1 MDISFNFKITKKMKK
16 IDLEKL
22 DLPELPGVY
31 FFRDGD
37 KNEANNNLGNILY
50 IGKATNLRDR
60 TKSYFAKDISE
71 TRGLKIVNMVLAA
84 EHVTYQVTSSVL
96 EALLLENQ
104 LIKKN
109 QPVFNTKEKDNK
121 TYTCVVITKEDYPRV
136 LTMRVRDYEKRFVAS
151 KKATSGNIE
160 KVDKVYGPFTNGMQI
175 KDAIKIIRK
184 IFPFRDRCEIG
195 MSKPCFNA
203 QIRLCPGCCV
213 GLIKKEDYKKNIKH
227 IKDLFEGNMSKIKRD
242 VKSDMEDYAKKE
254 NFEMAAKMR
263 NTLWALDHIRDVSL
277 IKDEEIVDFKGK
289 DFRIE
294 AYDVAHMSGTAR
306 VGVMTVVTGGKKD
319 IAEYRKFKLVENVN
333 DDYAGIVEL
342 MKRRFK
348 HTEWPTPDLVVFD
361 GGEGQ
366 KNIGEKVLASMNI
379 LVATCSVVKDD
390 KHKAREVL
398 GLESTNIA
406 KTKIEI
412 ERLKKSIIL
421 ANSEAHR
428 FAIKYH
434 KEKRADNFIKK

>member
-1 MDISFNFKITKKMKK
+1 MI
-16 IDLEKL
+16 
-22 DLPELPGVY
+22 
-31 FFRDGD
+31 
-37 KNEANNNLGNILY
+37 
-50 IGKATNLRDR
+50 
-60 TKSYFAKDISE
+60 
-71 TRGLKIVNMVLAA
+71 
-84 EHVTYQVTSSVL
+84 
-96 EALLLENQ
+96 
-104 LIKKN
+104 
-109 QPVFNTKEKDNK
+109 
-121 TYTCVVITKEDYPRV
+121 
-136 LTMRVRDYEKRFVAS
+136 
-151 KKATSGNIE
+151 
-160 KVDKVYGPFTNGMQI
+160 MQ
-175 KDAIKIIRK
+175 
-184 IFPFRDRCEIG
+184 
-195 MSKPCFNA
+195 
-203 QIRLCPGCCV
+203 
-213 GLIKKEDYKKNIKH
+213 
-227 IKDLFEGNMSKIKRD
+227 
-242 VKSDMEDYAKKE
+242 KKE

-390 KHKAREVL
+390 KHKARV
-398 GLESTNIA
+398 
-406 KTKIEI
+406 
-412 ERLKKSIIL
+412 KSGFIQRSI
-421 ANSEAHR
+421 
-428 FAIKYH
+428 F
-434 KEKRADNFIKK
+434 KR